1 MNEIRPLLV
10 GVVLALIAS
19 PVWSRD
25 REAQFLLR
33 NQAAA
38 IDGETVSSRTTALG
52 GTYAARAGGVAGL
65 YENPAS
71 LGVLAAHELRQ
82 EYGWR
87 QRKGP
92 AITGHQTHYQ
102 VGAAINLNRVVDNL
116 PRQRYGNQTAALGY
130 RRSYFTYND
139 RSLENSING
148 FTFGWG
154 RSLAHGQLHVGAST
168 GPMWGR
174 TKNQDAWIPQ
184 QAWFRWE
191 SKVGMIYQASDN
203 LSFGA
208 VGRLGLGTFEGRGS
222 NLMGRGRSTS
232 FEMRPGMA
240 YRIGDA
246 LTLSSDLSLKYLGLS
261 DTGRNAYSEH
271 FIWRWQNGMEY
282 EVVPGVVRLQS
293 GWYLDYNKGNSVNT
307 SLRGTSATV
316 GGFTGGASLVYKQ
329 FEGGYAADINTYG
342 EWRHMLTLR
351 FNW

>member
-1 MNEIRPLLV
+1 MNIIRPLLV
-10 GVVLALIAS
+10 GVVLTLLAAPL
-19 PVWSRD
+19 WSQD

-38 IDGETVSSRTTALG
+38 IDGETVSARSAALG
-52 GTYAARAGGVAGL
+52 GSYAARPGGVAGL

-92 AITGHQTHYQ
+92 AITGHQTNYQ
-102 VGAAINLNRVVDNL
+102 VGAAINLNRVADNL
-116 PRQRYGNQTAALGY
+116 PRERYGNQTAALGY
-130 RRSYFTYND
+130 RRSYFTYD
-139 RSLENSING
+139 GRAAESSING

-154 RSLAHGQLHVGAST
+154 RSLGRGEWHVGAST

-174 TKNQDAWIPQ
+174 TKNEDTWIPQ

-191 SKVGMIYQASDN
+191 SKVGMLYQASDN

-208 VGRLGLGTFEGRGS
+208 VSRLGLGTFEGRGS

-232 FEMRPGMA
+232 FEIRPGMA
-240 YRIGDA
+240 YRIGEA
-246 LTLSSDLSLKYLGLS
+246 LTLSSDLSMKYLGLS
-261 DTGRNAYSEH
+261 DTGRRAYSEH
-271 FIWRWQNGMEY
+271 FIWRLENGLEY
-282 EVVPGVVRLQS
+282 EVVPGVLRLQS
-293 GWYLDYNKGNSVNT
+293 GWYLDYNKGNSQNT
-307 SLRGTSATV
+307 TLRSTSATV
-316 GGFTGGASLVYKQ
+316 GGFTAGASVVYKH
-329 FEGGYAADINTYG
+329 FEGGYGGEINTYG

-351 FNW
+351 FHW